1 MEISSFIAV
10 ILYTLVF
17 LDRDFWQKLMQ
28 EIYLKN
34 LMGFA
39 IDGIIVMVRF
49 YIVFT
54 EMRIVT

>member
-28 EIYLKN
+28 EICLKN

-39 IDGIIVMVRF
+39 IDGIIVMIRF